1 MSLSPDIFPNELTRT
16 LYGLTGASKRKK
28 NFTTIVSLSSV
39 KPDMPFIPQ
48 AVVAKRIKKRQ
59 KSRENKVKQKQYLCH
74 ICENVILTQENFKK
88 HYNEIHQIHPPI
100 PKYSL
105 EDEISTNCTIL

>member
-74 ICENVILTQENFKK
+74 ICENVILTQEDFKK
-88 HYNEIHQIHPPI
+88 HYNEIHQRSPPNPI
-100 PKYSL
+100 QKYSQQGEL
-105 EDEISTNCTIL
+105 CTIL

>member
-16 LYGLTGASKRKK
+16 PYGLTGASKRRK
-28 NFTTIVSLSSV
+28 NFTTIVSLFSV
-39 KPDMPFIPQ
+39 KPDMPFISQ

-88 HYNEIHQIHPPI
+88 HYNDIHHLHPPI

-105 EDEISTNCTIL
+105 EDEIITKCTIL